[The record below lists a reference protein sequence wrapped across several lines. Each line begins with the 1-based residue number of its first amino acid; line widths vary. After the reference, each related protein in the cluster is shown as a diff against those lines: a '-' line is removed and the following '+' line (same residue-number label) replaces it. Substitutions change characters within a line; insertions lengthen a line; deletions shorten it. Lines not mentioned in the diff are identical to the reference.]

1 MKMKLRTLALTTLA
15 SAMLSGYAFAD
26 VPPGSQGNGE
36 IMFKGSVIKA
46 PCGLAPGQDGDN
58 QNINLGQI
66 ADAQLKTVGYS
77 APKEF
82 KIKLIGCSF
91 DPAATAETKVNVR
104 FDGMSVGAA
113 NGFLGVSGDAK
124 GVAIRLLDAA
134 NKHVK
139 IGATSDNYSLRSGDN
154 TLQFSAQVVALD
166 GQDIVAGT
174 YDALTNFSL
183 TYL

>member
-1 MKMKLRTLALTTLA
+1 MKMKLRTLTLTMLV
-15 SAMLSGYAFAD
+15 SATLSGYAFAD

-66 ADAQLKTVGYS
+66 ADAQLKAVGYS

-91 DPAATAETKVNVR
+91 DPAATAKP
-104 FDGMSVGAA
+104 
-113 NGFLGVSGDAK
+113 
-124 GVAIRLLDAA
+124 RLMC
-134 NKHVK
+134 
-139 IGATSDNYSLRSGDN
+139 
-154 TLQFSAQVVALD
+154 
-166 GQDIVAGT
+166 
-174 YDALTNFSL
+174 ALTVCLSAL
-183 TYL
+183 PTASWA